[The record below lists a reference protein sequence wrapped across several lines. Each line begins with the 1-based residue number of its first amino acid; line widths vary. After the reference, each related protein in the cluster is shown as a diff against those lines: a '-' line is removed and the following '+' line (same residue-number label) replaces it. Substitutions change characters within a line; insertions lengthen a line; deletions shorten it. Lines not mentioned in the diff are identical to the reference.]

1 VIEDEMGQIVSIVY
15 KPADDEAGVGDFVRV
30 PIGDA
35 TLVAGH
41 GIEGDLKGGVPG
53 RHLNILAAESV
64 AALAAQGFNGAPG
77 AFGEQIV
84 VSGVDVDRLGSGD
97 QLRLGDTALVK
108 VDRSRTGCAKF
119 ERNQGKSREQATG
132 KLGIMAE
139 VVEGGTIRVG
149 DSAVVEKNA

>member
-1 VIEDEMGQIVSIVY
+1 MGEIVSIVY

-41 GIEGDLKGGVPG
+41 GIEGDLKGGIPG
-53 RHLNILAAESV
+53 RHLNILAFESV
-64 AALAAQGFNGAPG
+64 QSLVAEGFNGAPG

-84 VSGVDVDRLGSGD
+84 VRGVDVDQLGSGD
-97 QLRLGDTALVK
+97 TLRLGESALVK

-119 ERNQGKSREQATG
+119 ERNQGKSREVASG
-132 KLGIMAE
+132 KLGVMAE
-139 VVEGGTIRVG
+139 VVEGGEIRVG
-149 DSAVVEKNA
+149 DPVVAA